1 MPSINS
7 YFFLLFTVPQQ
18 QQQPLISEP
27 EYVDSRHVKAM
38 KVLNRVQREYEAA
51 VASSTASTIA
61 SSSVTTSASNT
72 LPRNAFST
80 LEQEKLVAMLQGAS
94 SSNISASQNSSGSSR
109 SLGERSKTLGPGFM
123 RGHHHN
129 TVVFLNYHNAAYTNT

>member
-1 MPSINS
+1 M
-7 YFFLLFTVPQQ
+7 
-18 QQQPLISEP
+18 
-27 EYVDSRHVKAM
+27 KAM

-61 SSSVTTSASNT
+61 SSSSVTTSASNT

-94 SSNISASQNSSGSSR
+94 SSNISSQNSSGSR

-129 TVVFLNYHNAAYTNT
+129 TVVLLNYHA